1 MKFVS
6 VLSPVAAMLL
16 SVSFLGCQSL
26 EKNTA
31 TTKKSSLSQW
41 PNVTPGVKKDSLI
54 EARIE
59 KLLQTLS
66 LEQKI
71 AQMIQVDLAHVTPE
85 EISEY
90 RIGSVLN
97 GGGQPPNKNANASPA
112 EWSAYGEML
121 YQAAMKPEAG
131 KVAIPLLWGTDAVH
145 GHGNVKG
152 ATLFPHNIGL
162 GATRNPKLV
171 EAIGKA
177 TALEVAATGI
187 DWDFAP
193 TVAVARD
200 DRWGRTYESYSED
213 PQIVAALGAATIR
226 GLQGSAR
233 SESFLSDTRV
243 LATAKH
249 YIGDGGTAFGDD
261 QGYTVG
267 DEAELIKTHLPG
279 YIAAIE
285 AGVQTIMASYSWWQ
299 GVHSHGNTYLLTDVL
314 KEHLKFEG
322 IVVSDWQGIAHIP
335 GCQIDNC
342 PQAVNA
348 GIDIFMMPYAP
359 DWKNFYINTLAQ
371 VRNGEIK
378 EARINDAVRRILRV
392 KMRARLWQ
400 KPSPAK
406 RKVTAMAHVVGGDA
420 HRNLARQAV
429 RESLVLLKNTGVLP
443 LNPSSR
449 IAVVGDAATSI
460 ATQAGGW
467 SVTWQTK
474 GTPNEMFPGATSI
487 YQGLANAVTQ
497 AGGHI
502 QFSKTASKVTAA
514 DAAIVVF
521 GEQPYAEMYGDIQ
534 NLDTL
539 EFQQYDKT
547 ALAQL
552 KALKARGI
560 PTVAVFLTGRPR
572 WVNKELNAADAFV
585 VAWLPGTEG
594 QGVADVLL
602 SSKRNYSF
610 NGRLSFSWPANP
622 CDAVINP
629 DNTSA
634 SNTLFALGFG
644 LDYSSP
650 KNTWQLLSENTQP
663 WRYGCRL
670 DAELPADKSAQFST
684 DDGWFF
690 ALEKKSLARKEITH
704 TVALENITA
713 RPIENGTGVSVAWD
727 GKGFGRLVL
736 RNNKPDN
743 DYLVQY
749 ANGAALELMVR
760 VKQAPTKKVDL
771 VVASGHLATNA
782 LDVTSALAGLT
793 LNQWEPLRID
803 LKCFTRERADMSKVD
818 VPFSLETQGS
828 LSIDVRDVT
837 LKASKVKS
845 HTISC
850 G

>member
-1 MKFVS
+1 MKFVTA
-6 VLSPVAAMLL
+6 LSPVVALLL

-26 EKNTA
+26 EKNAVTP
-31 TTKKSSLSQW
+31 KKASLSQW
-41 PNVTPGVKKDSLI
+41 PSVTPGVKKDPLI

-66 LEQKI
+66 LEQKV
-71 AQMIQVDLAHVTPE
+71 AQMIQADLAHVTPE

-97 GGGQPPNKNANASPA
+97 GGGQPPNKNADASPA
-112 EWSAYGEML
+112 EWSAYAEML

-152 ATLFPHNIGL
+152 ATLFPHNIAL
-162 GATRNPKLV
+162 GATRNTKLV

-187 DWDFAP
+187 DWNFAP

-213 PQIVAALGAATIR
+213 PQIVAALGAASIR
-226 GLQGSAR
+226 GLQGSA
-233 SESFLSDTRV
+233 ETEIFLSDTRV

-249 YIGDGGTAFGDD
+249 FIGDGGTAFGDD

-279 YIAAIE
+279 YIDAIE

-314 KEHLKFEG
+314 KGHLKFDG

-359 DWKNFYINTLAQ
+359 DWKNFYFNTLAQ

-378 EARINDAVRRILRV
+378 QARIDDAVRRILRV
-392 KMRARLWQ
+392 KMRAGLWQ

-406 RKVTAMAHVVGGDA
+406 RKVTAMSHVVGSEI
-420 HRNLARQAV
+420 HRGLARQAV

-449 IAVVGDAATSI
+449 IAVVGDAATNI

-467 SVTWQTK
+467 SVTWQAK
-474 GTPNEMFPGATSI
+474 GTPNDMFPGATSI
-487 YQGLANAVTQ
+487 YQGLENAITQ
-497 AGGHI
+497 AGGVI
-502 QFSKTASKVTAA
+502 QFNKTAKTVAEV

-539 EFQQYDKT
+539 EFQQYDKK

-560 PTVAVFLTGRPR
+560 PTVAVFLTGRPL

-602 SSKRNYSF
+602 SSKHNYSF

-634 SNTLFALGFG
+634 SNTLFSLGFG
-644 LDYSSP
+644 LDYSS
-650 KNTWQLLSENTQP
+650 THQMWQPLSENTYP

-670 DAELPADKSAQFST
+670 EAKLPAYKAVELSPNN
-684 DDGWFF
+684 GWFY
-690 ALEKKSLARKEITH
+690 ALEKKSLARTLIAES
-704 TVALENITA
+704 VALENISA
-713 RPIENGTGVSVAWD
+713 KPLESSEGVSAAWD

-736 RNNKPDN
+736 RNNKPNN
-743 DYLVQY
+743 DFLAQY
-749 ANGAALELMVR
+749 ANGAALEVMVR
-760 VKQAPTKKVDL
+760 LKQAPSEKVNL
-771 VVASGHLATNA
+771 VMASGHLATSA
-782 LDVTSALAGLT
+782 LDITSTLATLT
-793 LNQWEPLRID
+793 LNQWVPLRID
-803 LKCFTRERADMSKVD
+803 LTCFTRDRADMSKVD
-818 VPFSLETQGS
+818 VPFSLETQGRLS
-828 LSIDVRDVT
+828 LDVRGVGFRT
-837 LKASKVKS
+837 GETSS
-845 HTISC
+845 QTINC
-850 G
+850 D